1 MATIGNSGS
10 NVHMRFFDNGDP
22 STRSYVMGMS
32 NNAFMVT
39 KHNGDSITRMMIGKT
54 TTALTSGLDVN
65 GTVKA
70 TLFSGSGASLTSLP
84 TSSLTGQVAIV
95 NGGTN
100 LSATPTNGQIPIGNG
115 SGYTLATITGT
126 ANQITSTA
134 GAGTVTL
141 SLPQSIHTAANVQFN
156 SFGVGT
162 AGSGTAGEIRATG
175 DITAY
180 YSDMRMKTNIEDIPD
195 ALAKIE
201 QIRGVYYTQSKLAES
216 FGYTKSDRQVG
227 VIAQEVQAVLPEV
240 IKVAPFDMKEDG
252 TSASGEDYLTV
263 QYDRIVPLLIQAIKE
278 QNKRIKALEG
288 RCL

>member
-1 MATIGNSGS
+1 MNPLPASMLDLMSPIDKPLMATIGNSGS

-65 GTVKA
+65 GTVQS
-70 TLFSGSGASLTSLP
+70 TLC
-84 TSSLTGQVAIV
+84 V
-95 NGGTN
+95 
-100 LSATPTNGQIPIGNG
+100 
-115 SGYTLATITGT
+115 
-126 ANQITSTA
+126 
-134 GAGTVTL
+134 
-141 SLPQSIHTAANVQFN
+141 
-156 SFGVGT
+156 
-162 AGSGTAGEIRATG
+162 AGEIRSTG
-175 DITAY
+175 EITAY
-180 YSDMRMKTNIEDIPD
+180 YSDMRMKSNIEDIPD

-201 QIRGVYYTQSKLAES
+201 QIRGVYYTQSELAES
-216 FGYTKSDRQVG
+216 LGYAKSERQVG

-240 IKVAPFDMKEDG
+240 IKIAPFDMKEDG

-278 QNKRIKALEG
+278 QNIRIKALEE